1 MNASST
7 GCPNCRADAY
17 ANPHDLL
24 NEATEWLQYARG
36 LSQLLAELVH
46 ESDAVDCAR
55 MALGLEA
62 IAALTRMGLQCTADA
77 HARMSWE
84 RAALRENGRQGE

>member
-1 MNASST
+1 MNSSST

-36 LSQLLAELVH
+36 LTQLLAELVH
-46 ESDAVDCAR
+46 ESDTVDCPR
-55 MALGLEA
+55 MALGIEA
-62 IAALTRMGLQCTADA
+62 IGALIRKGLQCTADA

-84 RAALRENGRQGE
+84 RATSRENGKQGE